1 MGGDTLALG
10 EFATV
15 RKNWRVCDLGTGS
28 GALLLL
34 LNRRESSLSL
44 TGIELDERSV
54 STAEANLAEN
64 GLDGDILHTD
74 LRAAP
79 LPAGQFDLVISNPPY
94 FVSSLRSPDA
104 ARSIARHTDTL
115 SFDDLTRGVCRLLS
129 PEGHFALILPPPEM
143 ERFRSAARGKLFI
156 KRCCE
161 VWSTP
166 TSGAKRI
173 MAEFSSDPTTSNV
186 ATEKLIIEDSGPQCY
201 SEEYRSLTRDFYL
214 KF

>member
-1 MGGDTLALG
+1 MHEELLTPYILRWPDGAFPLGGDTLALG

-94 FVSSLRSPDA
+94 FPLHSGPSAGTARSEERCTLEDLCACA
-104 ARSIARHTDTL
+104 ARLVRNGGRFALCHRPERLADLMCTL
-115 SFDDLTRGVCRLLS
+115 RAHDLEPKRMKLLS
-129 PEGHFALILPPPEM
+129 HSPAHAPSTVLLECVKQGKPGLEILP
-143 ERFRSAARGKLFI
+143 
-156 KRCCE
+156 
-161 VWSTP
+161 
-166 TSGAKRI
+166 
-173 MAEFSSDPTTSNV
+173 
-186 ATEKLIIEDSGPQCY
+186 
-201 SEEYRSLTRDFYL
+201 
-214 KF
+214 